1 MVSGQTVRPL
11 TIGRNLERYAV
22 GKSEREGLSMGYRVR
37 YRLRRMILQIY
48 GPAQLG
54 DSEDPLAKLAN
65 ERAAKVEAARSAA
78 ERRAAH

>member
-1 MVSGQTVRPL
+1 M
-11 TIGRNLERYAV
+11 